1 MAVKPMRIALV
12 GLLALLSMQKGIG
25 QTTPFEAARLGD
37 TLWLS
42 QWLKAHPTSVDTPNA
57 EGYAP
62 LMLAAYR
69 GHSDAVHLLLR
80 AGAEINRMSDQGTV
94 CAGIAFVGDKALL
107 RQLLEAGADPNLSA
121 ADGISPIMYAAM
133 NGDVE
138 ILEMLLQ
145 HGADPLAKDAEGQTA
160 WFYARRAGKDAF
172 AERLEQI
179 MDEQP

>member
-1 MAVKPMRIALV
+1 MRTALL

-42 QWLKAHPTSVDTPNA
+42 QWLKEHPSSVDTPNA

-69 GHSDAVHLLLR
+69 GHADAVQLLLS
-80 AGAEINRMSDQGTV
+80 AGADINRMSDQGTV

-107 RQLLEAGADPNLSA
+107 QQLLQAGADPNLTA

-138 ILEMLLQ
+138 ILEILLQ
-145 HGADPLAKDAEGQTA
+145 HGANPMAKDAEGQTA

-172 AERLEQI
+172 AERLERL